1 MSTQNNGGNKM
12 SEEGFVINAIRKLR
26 TPPYKGI
33 HSVWSGF
40 NRAFRE
46 YFDKNPVE
54 ATQRL
59 AKEGKIVIRPVKG
72 GVILYLTEDSR
83 EIPKSEDVIKKIVG
97 E

>member
-1 MSTQNNGGNKM
+1 MSAQNNDENKM
-12 SEEGFVINAIRKLR
+12 SEEEFVVNAIKKLR

-40 NRAFRE
+40 NRAFKE

-59 AKEGKIVIRPVKG
+59 AKEGKIIIRPVRG
-72 GVILYLTEDSR
+72 GVLLYLMGDGR
-83 EIPKSEDVIKKIVG
+83 EIPKAEDVIKKIVT